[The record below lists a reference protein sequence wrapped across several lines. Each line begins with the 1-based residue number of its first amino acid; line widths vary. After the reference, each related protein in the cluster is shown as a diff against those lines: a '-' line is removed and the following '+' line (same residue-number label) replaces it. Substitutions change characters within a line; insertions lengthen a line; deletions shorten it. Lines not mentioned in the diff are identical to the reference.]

1 MHKKA
6 REEHQKNKVCVLE
19 GVERERDRM
28 GWRGTRVEAGSP
40 AAGRET
46 GVLDQRSGRREPSAG
61 WGRPCRPGAPGAF
74 LPPPLPPWK
83 KTSSHLPLSS
93 LGLALLLP
101 KDTQTPYSFVRQP
114 MESLLESS
122 SLSTGHTALPP
133 EPPSARIYS
142 LYPVT
147 DPQRPEDQRPLSP
160 ASSPCQTARSPHS
173 IQFSVPSLCFS
184 NSFSS

>member
-1 MHKKA
+1 MLSGEWVGEGQEWKQGA
-6 REEHQKNKVCVLE
+6 QQQGGRWECWTRGWEERTQC
-19 GVERERDRM
+19 RM
-28 GWRGTRVEAGSP
+28 GP
-40 AAGRET
+40 ALQARCPWCFPPSTPPSLEEE
-46 GVLDQRSGRREPSAG
+46 DQLSLA
-61 WGRPCRPGAPGAF
+61 
-74 LPPPLPPWK
+74 
-83 KTSSHLPLSS
+83 LSS

-122 SLSTGHTALPP
+122 SLSTGHTTLSP
-133 EPPSARIYS
+133 EPPSAPIYS
-142 LYPVT
+142 LHPVT
-147 DPQRPEDQRPLSP
+147 DPQRPEDQRPLSS